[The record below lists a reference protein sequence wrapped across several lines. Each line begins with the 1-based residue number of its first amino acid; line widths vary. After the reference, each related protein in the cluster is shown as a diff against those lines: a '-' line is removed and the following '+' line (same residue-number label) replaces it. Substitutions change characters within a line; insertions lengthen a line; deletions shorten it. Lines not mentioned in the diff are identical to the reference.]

1 MSYSNL
7 MRNAAKIL
15 FWIAVVLFVGTL
27 VVGVV
32 VTNRVGEPAAFLAG
46 IAGAFSAAVTPFIGA
61 AILWRIDL
69 WLFER
74 GDRS

>member
-1 MSYSNL
+1 MSYYSL

-15 FWIAVVLFVGTL
+15 FVFAVVMFAGTL
-27 VVGVV
+27 VVGVF
-32 VTNRVGEPAAFLAG
+32 VTMRVNEPAAILAG
-46 IAGAFSAAVTPFIGA
+46 LAGAFSAAVTPFLGA
-61 AILWRIDL
+61 AILWRMDL